1 MQVLSI
7 LQSPIR
13 PLNNQGLSDSGEIIR
28 VRVMQNLKAIKTVGF
43 VLCASNITWMP
54 SVVLL

>member
-7 LQSPIR
+7 LQSPIK

-28 VRVMQNLKAIKTVGF
+28 VRVMQNLKAIKTVG
-43 VLCASNITWMP
+43 ASNITWMP